1 MTNATL
7 KALIDVYGTL
17 LKAGWGELPGETA
30 AATASPVSKLPI
42 ITPQTIRDLHSRRPE
57 RKSAVTNVVAV
68 RLIRVRP
75 GVSGTP

>member
-17 LKAGWGELPGETA
+17 LKAGWGELPAETA
-30 AATASPVSKLPI
+30 AATARPTSKSAI
-42 ITPQTIRDLHSRRPE
+42 IAAQAKKNLHSRPPE
-57 RKSAVTNVVAV
+57 KKPPATNVVAV
-68 RLIRVRP
+68 RPIEVRP